1 MKVFVT
7 FVLLCSFVAFAQS
20 RHDAPAG
27 QHGSGGMEMGRMNMA
42 GMVMPVKSELEFI
55 RGMVAHHQE
64 AVDSAR
70 VVLGSTERPQLRR
83 FAEGVIEVQEREIET
98 LRGWLGAWYPNAPTG
113 APYTPMMRALPDATP
128 DESDRAFI
136 EDMVVHHKGA
146 IDMSKRFLAAGFKK
160 HPQAEALAREIID
173 TQAAE
178 VDTLRGWLRSW
189 YSASSPTDEMGEMEH
204 GTPRNTATPP
214 PYTEQLGSS
223 VVGLSAQEVEDL
235 LAGRGAGYAQTAELN
250 SYPGPSHLLELRKDL
265 HLTEV
270 QTAQV
275 EKVFSRMSANAK
287 ALGREIIAAERRFN
301 KAFESRN
308 ISAAAL
314 SAQAEALGVLY
325 GRLRAVH
332 LGAHLEVTPL
342 LSAQQ
347 IAKYDELRG
356 YAASSALEHQHP

>member
-1 MKVFVT
+1 MKPLT
-7 FVLLCSFVAFAQS
+7 LTLALLLSSFLALAQ
-20 RHDAPAG
+20 H
-27 QHGSGGMEMGRMNMA
+27 QHGAPPGQAEGERQMGQKDMTDM
-42 GMVMPVKSELEFI
+42 MMPVSSELEFI

-98 LRGWLGAWYPNAPTG
+98 LRGWLRAWYPNAPTG
-113 APYTPMMRALPDATP
+113 APYTPMMRVLPDATP

-204 GTPRNTATPP
+204 GTPLGNTATPP

-250 SYPGPSHLLELRKDL
+250 SYPGPSHLLELREDL

-275 EKVFSRMSANAK
+275 EKVFSRMSADAK

-301 KAFESRN
+301 KAFESR
-308 ISAAAL
+308 I
-314 SAQAEALGVLY
+314 Y
-325 GRLRAVH
+325 RR
-332 LGAHLEVTPL
+332 
-342 LSAQQ
+342 
-347 IAKYDELRG
+347 
-356 YAASSALEHQHP
+356 SSAFRPS